1 MKSLRFSYVLLIMT
15 LLTLLIIA
23 GCVPNDDTT
32 QDIVPDIEDVTDKAD
47 DTDVIKIGAISFP
60 PNYYFEDSEFKG
72 SAAEI
77 VIEAFS
83 RMGVEFEIKEY
94 PWPRMME
101 MLKTGE
107 LDIIID
113 VQLSEERSEF
123 LDFSSEKLIS
133 YNDAF
138 FKLTDSDI
146 AFNGDFNE
154 LSEYTIGTVQSFY
167 YGNSFAK
174 AVEDGI
180 IKVEEASTFEQSI
193 LKLLNHRMDLIVNI
207 VAVGEK
213 AIDDL
218 GYSDMIEPLEPY
230 INSEDS
236 YIAFSKV
243 NNLKELRDLYDE
255 TIRKM
260 HEDGT
265 IEAIYNK
272 Y

>member
-1 MKSLRFSYVLLIMT
+1 
-15 LLTLLIIA
+15 
-23 GCVPNDDTT
+23 
-32 QDIVPDIEDVTDKAD
+32 
-47 DTDVIKIGAISFP
+47 
-60 PNYYFEDSEFKG
+60 
-72 SAAEI
+72 
-77 VIEAFS
+77 
-83 RMGVEFEIKEY
+83 
-94 PWPRMME
+94 
-101 MLKTGE
+101 
-107 LDIIID
+107 
-113 VQLSEERSEF
+113 
-123 LDFSSEKLIS
+123 
-133 YNDAF
+133 
-138 FKLTDSDI
+138 
-146 AFNGDFNE
+146 
-154 LSEYTIGTVQSFY
+154 
-167 YGNSFAK
+167 
-174 AVEDGI
+174 
-180 IKVEEASTFEQSI
+180 
-193 LKLLNHRMDLIVNI
+193 MDLIVNI